1 MISREMLTFRKG
13 DILAAVLVLLLA
25 AGVAFAYMPRGSV
38 SGTQAEIRLNG
49 EVVRT
54 VSLTEDQIFTIEGKY
69 ANEIEVRDGKIA
81 IVHSDCPGTDCVHTG
96 FVGTPNRSIVCLPNA
111 LEIRIL
117 GGESEVD
124 FVVG

>member
-13 DILAAVLVLLLA
+13 DILAVVLVLLLA

-54 VSLTEDQIFTIEGKY
+54 VSLAEDQIFTIEGKY
-69 ANEIEVRDGKIA
+69 ANEIEVRAGKIA
-81 IVHSDCPGTDCVHTG
+81 IIHSDCPGTDCVHTG

-117 GGESEVD
+117 GGGSEVD

>member
-13 DILAAVLVLLLA
+13 DILAVVLVLLLA

-54 VSLTEDQIFTIEGKY
+54 VSLAEDQIFTIEGKY
-69 ANEIEVRDGKIA
+69 ANEIEVRAGKIA
-81 IVHSDCPGTDCVHTG
+81 IIHSDCPGTDCVHTG